1 MAVDHVHNR
10 HETKTAVECLDL
22 SLDASWDFLRNFK
35 NNNKVL
41 AWHFG
46 LPCGTCSR
54 AREIQLSAESWGP
67 PPLRSE
73 EFLLGNP
80 WNSPK
85 DKEKVGA
92 ANVLYEKA
100 CEFIMELIREGH
112 IVTIENPTGSW
123 LWMLP
128 YLQPILRHCFFA
140 DLHTC
145 MFGAL
150 RKKKTSFLVNH
161 GCFQL
166 LSRFC
171 NGLHEHLPWGLD
183 QSGNF
188 ATASEAA
195 YPIDLC
201 VIYCDALVQIMQ
213 QQEPVAIR
221 TAVQETQETLE
232 PHHNLLQTEQRKQ
245 TEVEADVEHAR
256 PFYQPRGRKLPQLI
270 PEFKEVITIPLKKVP
285 PLSNKKLTM
294 TPFDAIPVGAKLL
307 RTEAKAGNMTLCV
320 FGVFHSKQQFVEV
333 ARCLQHPF
341 DEFVNLPD
349 LLIRCV
355 FEQLT
360 LGHIETARQRLVMLK
375 KMRDW
380 RQELKD
386 DEARLHDKIPRHM
399 QRLVVDKQFL
409 LLRRLAEEIGWPD
422 KQLHNELVQGFRLT
436 GKGTTSNVF
445 RPEVKEAKLTEEE
458 LMQQSKFLRPKIVGR
473 VSNSA
478 APEYL
483 EELRE
488 ITIREADEKGWLQG
502 PLTAEQVEREV
513 GKSWLPVNRF
523 AVRQKDKLR
532 PIDNFCENRVNEA
545 WECPERIDLHALDQM
560 AWTLSLFYKVFA
572 SRGYVDV
579 KLKDG
584 TILSGKV
591 HDDWTMANKKCVVTT
606 VDLKDAYK
614 QLGVSALDRDK
625 AVVVLK
631 SQHGDGVDH
640 FLVNTLPFGATSSVH
655 NFNRFSR
662 MLWACGVVLM
672 RIPWTNYFDDYPTVS
687 TESLALSTLASAKA
701 FLRLV
706 GVNFAANKLKPMSSQ
721 AEVLGLVV
729 DTGRMGEGVFS
740 YAVKESRR
748 CDLMETL
755 KEVLEAGQVVPADL
769 PSMLGRVQFADGQLA
784 GRAGRLAMAD
794 IRQLGLNDKSPV
806 KLDRDAKAAFE
817 TLLERF
823 SDNRPKTFN
832 LCHGGRPYLI
842 FTDGSYEFEDGCEK
856 ALIGGVLITPL
867 GEVRVFGSHVPAEL
881 TKQWKD
887 AGKEHLIGQVE
898 LYAVCVARYLWKDVV
913 AGKRTIFFI
922 DNWAVLDCV
931 IPGTSKE
938 PTWRQL
944 LLCIEKVD
952 IQYPCDMWATRVP
965 SESNVADPP
974 SRGSLVEIQF
984 LGNVKIDDALC
995 PVSGEKLLRCV

>member
-1 MAVDHVHNR
+1 MDVAIF
-10 HETKTAVECLDL
+10 TT
-22 SLDASWDFLRNFK
+22 DFGTLLF
-35 NNNKVL
+35 
-41 AWHFG
+41 
-46 LPCGTCSR
+46 CGF
-54 AREIQLSAESWGP
+54 A
-67 PPLRSE
+67 
-73 EFLLGNP
+73 
-80 WNSPK
+80 
-85 DKEKVGA
+85 
-92 ANVLYEKA
+92 
-100 CEFIMELIREGH
+100 H
-112 IVTIENPTGSW
+112 I
-123 LWMLP
+123 
-128 YLQPILRHCFFA
+128 
-140 DLHTC
+140 
-145 MFGAL
+145 FGAL

-201 VIYCDALVQIMQ
+201 VIYCDALVQILQ
-213 QQEPVAIR
+213 QQESSLR
-221 TAVQETQETLE
+221 RHDLLSTQDVLE
-232 PHHNLLQTEQRKQ
+232 PAQPLLQTEQQ
-245 TEVEADVEHAR
+245 VQNNVSADMEHAR
-256 PFYQPRGRKLPQLI
+256 PFYQPRGRKLPQLV
-270 PEFKEVITIPLKKVP
+270 PEFKDVITITLQKVP
-285 PLSNKKLTM
+285 PLSNKKLTL
-294 TPFDAIPVGAKLL
+294 TRLESVPAGAKLL

-333 ARCLQHPF
+333 AKSLRHPF

-380 RQELKD
+380 REELKD
-386 DEARLHDKIPRHM
+386 DEARLHKNIPTHM
-399 QRLVVDKQFL
+399 QHLVADKQFL
-409 LLRRLAEEIGWPD
+409 LLRKLADEIGWPD
-422 KQLHNELVQGFRLT
+422 KQLHQELVQGFRLT
-436 GKGTTSNVF
+436 GKGSTSHVF
-445 RPEVKEAKLTEEE
+445 RPEVKEAKLTEAE
-458 LMQQSKFLRPKIVGR
+458 LMQQSKFLKPKIVGR
-473 VSNSA
+473 VANSA
-478 APEYL
+478 VPEYL
-483 EELRE
+483 DELRE
-488 ITIREADEKGWLQG
+488 ITIREAAEKGWLRG
-502 PLTAEQVEREV
+502 PLTAEQVEKEV
-513 GKSWLPVNRF
+513 GKDWVPVNRF

-545 WECPERIDLHALDQM
+545 WESPERIDLHALDQM
-560 AWTLSLFYKVFA
+560 AWTMSLFYKVFA
-572 SRGYVDV
+572 SKGYVEV

-591 HDDWTMANKKCVVTT
+591 HEDWTMANKKCVVTT

-614 QLGVSALDRDK
+614 QLGVSALDRNK
-625 AVVVLK
+625 AVVILK
-631 SQHGDGVDH
+631 NSRGDGVDH

-706 GVNFAANKLKPMSSQ
+706 GVSFAANKLKPMSSQ

-729 DTGRMGEGVFS
+729 DTRCMDEGVVS
-740 YAVKESRR
+740 YVVKESRR
-748 CDLMETL
+748 CDLIGVL
-755 KEVLEAGQVVPADL
+755 REVLETGQVVPADL

-806 KLDRDAKAAFE
+806 KLSLDAKGAFE
-817 TLLERF
+817 TLLGRF
-823 SDNRPKTFN
+823 SDNIPKTFN
-832 LCHGGRPYLI
+832 LGHGGKPYLV
-842 FTDGSYEFEDGCEK
+842 FTDGSYEIEDGTEK
-856 ALIGGVLITPL
+856 ALIGGVLITPH
-867 GEVRVFGSHVPAEL
+867 GEVRVFGNHVPAEL
-881 TKQWKD
+881 TKAWKD

-898 LYAVCVARYLWKDVV
+898 LYAVCVARYLWKDIV

-944 LLCIEKVD
+944 LLCIENVD
-952 IQYPCDMWATRVP
+952 IHRPCDMWATRVP

-974 SRGSLVEIQF
+974 SRGSLAEIQF
-984 LGNVKIDDALC
+984 LGNLQIDDAFC
-995 PVSGEKLLRCV
+995 PVSGMKLLRCV